1 MVEVVKE
8 EVELTAIREAV
19 CSGDEVVVGRVKL
32 GGESSKHCGNG
43 QVKFVV
49 PIERC
54 RIICNCI
61 YNRRESQL
69 HEQYYDTSTW
79 GLFNL
84 SCIARPEVSV

>member
-19 CSGDEVVVGRVKL
+19 CSGDEVVVGGVKL

-61 YNRRESQL
+61 YNRR
-69 HEQYYDTSTW
+69 
-79 GLFNL
+79 
-84 SCIARPEVSV
+84 A